1 MPHIMVSTRTGTTL
15 VPLAPAVVI
24 GRSPGCLV
32 RVDDP
37 AVPAHWLE
45 LRWRGEGWAWRVLAA
60 EDRTRGSG
68 AVVEPGWR
76 RMTAGNGRGT
86 RVVLGDV
93 SVELVD
99 DAAPEAFLWELGT
112 ERTIEGAAME
122 ELVEV
127 RGPAL
132 LPLGAEG
139 DVAAALRDGQVFV
152 AEGPDGPRIVRAH
165 LPGALAPTILGK
177 LDLESGP
184 VDAEVDLS
192 RNVLVLS
199 RGMSSVEVQGA
210 CVRALALYARAQELS
225 RDGWITAAE
234 AWSFWV
240 ALGGPTTSP
249 MDAVGWERGRLRRL
263 LDRAGVS
270 SLDLL
275 VERKKEGAMS
285 MTRLGAGVQQV
296 TVRNP

>member
-1 MPHIMVSTRTGTTL
+1 MPHILVTTRTGSTL
-15 VPLAPAVVI
+15 TPLAPAVVI

-60 EDRTRGSG
+60 EDRTRGAG

-86 RVVLGDV
+86 RVVLGEV
-93 SVELVD
+93 GIELVD
-99 DAAPEAFLWELGT
+99 DSAPEACLWDRGA
-112 ERTIEGAAME
+112 ERAVEGAAME
-122 ELVEV
+122 ELVEL

-139 DVAAALRDGQVFV
+139 DFAAALRDGQVFV
-152 AEGPDGPRIVRAH
+152 VEGPEGPRILRAH
-165 LPGALAPTILGK
+165 LAGALAPTVIGK
-177 LDLESGP
+177 LDLEAGP
-184 VDAEVDLS
+184 VEADVDLG
-192 RNVLVLS
+192 RNVVVLS

-210 CVRALALYARAQELS
+210 CVRALALYARAGELG
-225 RDGWITAAE
+225 RDGWLTAAE
-234 AWSFWV
+234 AWAFWV
-240 ALGGPTTSP
+240 DLGGPTTSSV
-249 MDAVGWERGRLRRL
+249 DAVGWERGRLRRL

-275 VERKKEGAMS
+275 VERKKEGATS
-285 MTRLGAGVQQV
+285 MTRLGAGVGRV
-296 TVRNP
+296 TVR

>member
-1 MPHIMVSTRTGTTL
+1 MPHILVTTRTGTTL

-60 EDRTRGSG
+60 EDRTRGAG

-93 SVELVD
+93 GVELVD
-99 DAAPEAFLWELGT
+99 DAAPEAFLWDFGA
-112 ERTIEGAAME
+112 ERAVEGAAME
-122 ELVEV
+122 ELVEL
-127 RGPAL
+127 RGSAL
-132 LPLGAEG
+132 LPLG
-139 DVAAALRDGQVFV
+139 AALRDGQVFV
-152 AEGPDGPRIVRAH
+152 VEAPEGPRILRAH
-165 LPGALAPTILGK
+165 LAGALAPTVIGK
-177 LDLESGP
+177 LDLQAGP
-184 VDAEVDLS
+184 VEADVDLT
-192 RNVLVLS
+192 RNVVVLS
-199 RGMSSVEVQGA
+199 RGVSSVEVQGA
-210 CVRALALYARAQELS
+210 CVRALALYARAGELG
-225 RDGWITAAE
+225 RDGWLTAAE
-234 AWSFWV
+234 AWALWV
-240 ALGGPTTSP
+240 DLGGPTTSP
-249 MDAVGWERGRLRRL
+249 VDAVGWERGRLRRL

-275 VERKKEGAMS
+275 VERKKEGAQS
-285 MTRLGAGVQQV
+285 MTRLGSGVARV
-296 TVRNP
+296 TVR

>member
-1 MPHIMVSTRTGTTL
+1 MPHILVTTRTGATL
-15 VPLAPAVVI
+15 TPLAPAVVI

-60 EDRTRGSG
+60 EDRTRGAG

-76 RMTAGNGRGT
+76 RMGAGNGRGT

-99 DAAPEAFLWELGT
+99 DAAPEAFLWDLGA
-112 ERTIEGAAME
+112 ERAVEGAAME

-127 RGPAL
+127 RGASL

-139 DVAAALRDGQVFV
+139 DPGAALRDGQVFIG
-152 AEGPDGPRIVRAH
+152 EGADGPRILRAH
-165 LPGALAPTILGK
+165 LAGALAPTVIGK
-177 LDLESGP
+177 LDLEVGP
-184 VDAEVDLS
+184 VEAEVDLA
-192 RNVLVLS
+192 RNALVLT
-199 RGMSSVEVQGA
+199 RGLASVEVQGA
-210 CVRALALYARAQELS
+210 CVRALALYARAPDLR
-225 RDGWITAAE
+225 RDGWVSAAE
-234 AWSFWV
+234 AWTLWIEM
-240 ALGGPTTSP
+240 GGPSTSP
-249 MDAVGWERGRLRRL
+249 VDAVGWERGRLRRL

-275 VERKKEGAMS
+275 VERKKEGATS
-285 MTRLGAGVQQV
+285 MTRLGAGVARV
-296 TVRNP
+296 TVR

>member
-1 MPHIMVSTRTGTTL
+1 MTPPCPRTGSSS
-15 VPLAPAVVI
+15 A
-24 GRSPGCLV
+24 
-32 RVDDP
+32 
-37 AVPAHWLE
+37 
-45 LRWRGEGWAWRVLAA
+45 GEGWAWRVLAA

-112 ERTIEGAAME
+112 ERAIEGAAME

-184 VDAEVDLS
+184 VDAEVDLA

-210 CVRALALYARAQELS
+210 CVRALALYARAQELG